1 MNIIQEYGIVTERI
15 AVTKSQI
22 TRAKRDLQKNLDVYK
37 PNDIK
42 AITYDKERVQES
54 TNQEGILVV
63 AKNISILTN
72 FINELEDE
80 LQELY
85 QQRSDLE
92 RVINGLGDTKKKVA
106 MYMIKGYPQWKIAR
120 ELHYSKSWIENL
132 CRQINK
138 ECGESAQKSC

>member
-63 AKNISILTN
+63 AQNISILTN
-72 FINELEDE
+72 FINELEDK

-106 MYMIKGYPQWKIAR
+106 MYMIQGYPQWKIAR
-120 ELHYSKSWIENL
+120 ELHYSKSWIEKL

-138 ECGESAQKSC
+138 ECSESAQKSC